1 MLPVLTFKPIYKSV
15 LWGGSRI
22 AQFKHEKTDQENIGE
37 SWELSPVPGHESV
50 VDEGKFAGKT
60 LCELT
65 KEFGAELVGKRT
77 IENFGGQFP
86 LLIKFIDS
94 CQDLSVQVHP
104 DNELARVKHNSPGKT
119 EMWYAVAPTPDAY
132 LYDGFNRVMDKSLFM
147 KAVEDKTI
155 IDCLAKHNVRKG
167 DVFYLPA
174 GRVHAIGA
182 GNFVLE
188 IQQASDVTYRI
199 YDYDRRNLH
208 GNLRELHIKDALD
221 AIKFDDEIPEAVNVQ
236 PKTDDMQTLVD
247 CPFFKTSL
255 LGVDGD
261 FELKLEKDMSFTII
275 INTDGN
281 VTVTAPDGATTEL
294 PQGRTALIPA
304 SMPSIRLSGK
314 GNVVLVNI

>member
-1 MLPVLTFKPIYKSV
+1 M
-15 LWGGSRI
+15 
-22 AQFKHEKTDQENIGE
+22 ENIGE

-50 VDEGKFAGKT
+50 VDEGVFAGRT
-60 LCELT
+60 LGSLSE
-65 KEFGAELVGKRT
+65 EFGAELLGKRT
-77 IENFGGQFP
+77 IENFDGRFP

-104 DNELARVKHNSPGKT
+104 DNELAKAKHNSAGKT

-132 LYDGFNRVMDKSLFM
+132 LYDGFNRAMDKSSFM
-147 KAVEDKTI
+147 AAVEDKTI

-199 YDYDRRNLH
+199 YDYDRRDSN

-221 AIKFDDEIPEAVNVQ
+221 AIKFDDEIPEAANVQ
-236 PKTDDMQTLVD
+236 ASTGNIQTLVD

-261 FELKLEKDMSFTII
+261 FELKLDKDMSFTII
-275 INTDGN
+275 ISTDGD
-281 VTVTAPDGATTEL
+281 VTITDPDNTTTKL

-304 SMPSIRLSGK
+304 SMPFVSLSGK
-314 GNVVLVNI
+314 GKVVLVTT

>member
-1 MLPVLTFKPIYKSV
+1 MLPILTFKPIYKSV

-22 AQFKHEKTDQENIGE
+22 AEFKHEDNKQENIGE

-50 VDEGKFAGKT
+50 VDEGEYAGKN
-60 LCELT
+60 LCELV
-65 KEFGAELVGKRT
+65 ELFGAELIGKRT
-77 IENFGGQFP
+77 VEKYNSQFP

-104 DNELARVKHNSPGKT
+104 DDKLARAKHNSAGKT

-132 LYDGFNRVMDKSLFM
+132 LYDGFSRKMDKSSFT
-147 KAVEDKTI
+147 AAIEDKTI

-167 DVFYLPA
+167 HVFYLPA

-199 YDYDRRNLH
+199 YDYDRRDAN
-208 GNLRELHIKDALD
+208 GNLRQLHVQDALE
-221 AIKFDDEIPEAVNVQ
+221 AINFDDSTPEALNVQ
-236 PKTDDMQTLVD
+236 GKIGEVQTLVD
-247 CPFFKTSL
+247 CPFFKTCL
-255 LGVDGD
+255 LDVDGD
-261 FELKLEKDMSFTII
+261 FDLCLDKDQSFTII
-275 INTDGN
+275 INTNGN
-281 VTVTAPDGATTEL
+281 VTLTSPDNKTTDM

-304 SMPSIRLSGK
+304 SMPSVKLSGK
-314 GNVVLVNI
+314 GEVVIVTI

>member
-1 MLPVLTFKPIYKSV
+1 MLPILTFKPIYKSV

-22 AQFKHEKTDQENIGE
+22 AEFKHEETDQKNIGE

-50 VDEGKFAGKT
+50 VDEGKYAGKT

-65 KEFGAELVGKRT
+65 EDFGVELVGKRT
-77 IENFGGQFP
+77 IENFKGKFP

-104 DNELARVKHNSPGKT
+104 DNELANMKHNSPGKT

-132 LYDGFNRVMDKSLFM
+132 LYDGFNHAMNKDSFM
-147 KAVEDKTI
+147 AAVNDKTI

-188 IQQASDVTYRI
+188 IQQASDVTYRV
-199 YDYDRRNLH
+199 YDYDRRDQN
-208 GNLRELHIKDALD
+208 GNLRELHIKEALD
-221 AIKFDDEIPEAVNVQ
+221 AIKFDSEIPVATNIQ
-236 PKTDDMQTLVD
+236 ARPGDIQTLID

-261 FELKLEKDMSFTII
+261 LDLKLDRNLSFTII
-275 INTDGN
+275 INTDGA
-281 VTVTAPDGATTEL
+281 VTLTAPDNTMTKL

-304 SMPSIRLSGK
+304 SMPSVRLTGK